1 MFTMSAMGDKNHGKR
16 GAKRRYS
23 QGGGA
28 TVNWS
33 DVGGEAIKGVL
44 AAVTA
49 TGCAIR
55 FGYSRDQGAFAI
67 GIVGDGDP
75 YTVWAANLE
84 ELDIKLEA
92 LEQAF
97 HTDGK

>member
-1 MFTMSAMGDKNHGKR
+1 MSAMGDKKHDKR
-16 GAKRRYS
+16 EPKRRYN
-23 QGGGA
+23 QGRSA
-28 TVNWS
+28 TVNWE
-33 DVGGEAIKGVL
+33 DVGGESIKGVL

-67 GIVGDGDP
+67 GIVGDGEP

-97 HTDGK
+97 HTSGK